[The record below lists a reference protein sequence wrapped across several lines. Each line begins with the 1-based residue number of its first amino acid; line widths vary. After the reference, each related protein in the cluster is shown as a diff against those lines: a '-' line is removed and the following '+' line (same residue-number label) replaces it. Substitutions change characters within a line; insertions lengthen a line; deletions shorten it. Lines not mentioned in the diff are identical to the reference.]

1 MADRPSGDT
10 DSSPTRHTFP
20 ATPDS
25 IPTIRHQ
32 LDRVLDSLDVTP
44 ARGADIRLALTEAC
58 TNAVQHAYP
67 QTSHPGDMVIAFQV
81 SAEALTVT
89 VMDSGG
95 GIDGPT
101 PNPGLGV
108 GLRVIKALADTLTIE
123 HRQPGTSIRMT
134 FHR

>member
-1 MADRPSGDT
+1 MADRPLGGT
-10 DSSPTRHTFP
+10 DSNPARHTLP

-32 LDRVLDSLDVTP
+32 LDRVLDSLDIPP

-67 QTSHPGDMVIAFQV
+67 RTSPPADMVVGFHV
-81 SAEALTVT
+81 SPEALTVT
-89 VMDSGG
+89 VTDSGG
-95 GIDGPT
+95 GIDGPS

-108 GLRVIKALADTLTIE
+108 GLRLIKALADALTIE
-123 HRQPGTSIRMT
+123 HLHPGTSVRMT
-134 FHR
+134 FQR

>member
-10 DSSPTRHTFP
+10 DSSPIRHTLP

-32 LDRVLDSLDVTP
+32 LDRVLGSLDVTP
-44 ARGADIRLALTEAC
+44 ARGADIRPALTEAS
-58 TNAVQHAYP
+58 TNAVQHAY
-67 QTSHPGDMVIAFQV
+67 MVIAFQV
-81 SAEALTVT
+81 SPEALTVT

-134 FHR
+134 LHR